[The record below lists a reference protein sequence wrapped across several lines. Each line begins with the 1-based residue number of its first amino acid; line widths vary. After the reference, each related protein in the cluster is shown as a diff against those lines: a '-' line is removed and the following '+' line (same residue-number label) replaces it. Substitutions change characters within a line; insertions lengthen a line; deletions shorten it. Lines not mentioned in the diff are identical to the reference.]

1 MADGRGVPQ
10 QSPSPIRQTDV
21 PLPGPEQHR
30 LGGSPWPGLALCCGA
45 AGLTLLGQQLVPA
58 VSPLLVAIVL
68 GAVVANAI
76 GGRGGFDEAVAPGV
90 QIASRRLLRLGVVLL
105 GLQLSVADIA
115 GLGWPVLIGVLVVV
129 AGGIAATLLAGRLL
143 GVSRTQSLLIAC
155 GFSICGAAA
164 VAGAEG
170 VLRRRSDETA
180 TAVALVVA
188 YGTAIIAVLPA
199 ASALLGLD
207 ANSAGIWAGAS
218 VHEVAQVIATAG
230 IIGEPALKVAVVVKL
245 ARVLLLAPVLAA
257 ISIGQ
262 RGGRTAAAGKQP
274 LVPLFVVGFLAAV
287 GIRSLGIL
295 PAPVLQL
302 ASLLQ
307 TGLLAAAMFALGT
320 SLHLSAL
327 RRAGVRPVL
336 LGLIATIVVGGLGL
350 LTCRLA

>member
-1 MADGRGVPQ
+1 M
-10 QSPSPIRQTDV
+10 
-21 PLPGPEQHR
+21 
-30 LGGSPWPGLALCCGA
+30 PGLALCCGA
-45 AGLTLLGQQLVPA
+45 AGLTLVGQQLVPA

-68 GAVVANAI
+68 GAVVANVI

-170 VLRRRSDETA
+170 VLRRRSSDETA

-188 YGTAIIAVLPA
+188 YGTAMIAVLPA

-207 ANSAGIWAGAS
+207 ATSAGIWAGAS

-262 RGGRTAAAGKQP
+262 RGGAAAAGKQP

-287 GIRSLGIL
+287 GIRSLGVL
-295 PAPVLQL
+295 PPPVLQL

-320 SLHLSAL
+320 SLHLSVL

-336 LGLIATIVVGGLGL
+336 LGLIATVVVGGLGL
-350 LTCRLA
+350 LTCRFA

>member
-1 MADGRGVPQ
+1 MSQ
-10 QSPSPIRQTDV
+10 QSFAPIRQADV
-21 PLPGPEQHR
+21 PPSPRGHRR
-30 LGGSPWPGLALCCGA
+30 LGASPWPGLALCCGA
-45 AGLTLLGQQLVPA
+45 AGLILVGQHLLPA

-68 GAVVANAI
+68 GAVLANLS

-90 QIASRRLLRLGVVLL
+90 RIASRRLLRIGVVLL

-129 AGGIAATLLAGRLL
+129 VGGIAATMLAGRLL

-170 VLRRRSDETA
+170 VLRRRSNDETA

-188 YGTAIIAVLPA
+188 YGTAMIALLPA

-207 ANSAGIWAGAS
+207 AASAGIWAGAS

-230 IIGEPALKVAVVVKL
+230 IIGGPALKVAVVVKL

-257 ISIGQ
+257 ISLGQ
-262 RGGRTAAAGKQP
+262 RGRSTTAAGKQP
-274 LVPLFVVGFLAAV
+274 PMPLFVVGFLAAV
-287 GIRSLGIL
+287 GLRSLDVL

-302 ASLLQ
+302 ASPLQ

-320 SLHLSAL
+320 SLHLSVL

-336 LGLIATIVVGGLGL
+336 LGLIATVVVAGLGL

>member
-1 MADGRGVPQ
+1 M
-10 QSPSPIRQTDV
+10 
-21 PLPGPEQHR
+21 
-30 LGGSPWPGLALCCGA
+30 PGLALCCGA
-45 AGLTLLGQQLVPA
+45 AGLTLVGQQLVPA

-68 GAVVANAI
+68 GAVVANVI

-170 VLRRRSDETA
+170 VLRRRSSDETA

-188 YGTAIIAVLPA
+188 YGTAMIAVLPP

-207 ANSAGIWAGAS
+207 ATSAGIWAGAS

-262 RGGRTAAAGKQP
+262 RGGAAAAGKQP

-287 GIRSLGIL
+287 GIRSLGVL

-320 SLHLSAL
+320 SLHLSVL

-336 LGLIATIVVGGLGL
+336 LGLIATVVVGGLGL
-350 LTCRLA
+350 LTCRFA